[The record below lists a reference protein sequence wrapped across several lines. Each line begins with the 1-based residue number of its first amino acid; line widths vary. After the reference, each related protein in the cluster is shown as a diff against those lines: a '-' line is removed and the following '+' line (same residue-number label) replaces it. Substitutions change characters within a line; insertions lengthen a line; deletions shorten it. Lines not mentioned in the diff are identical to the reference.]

1 MPPPHVLQ
9 PHALLAVS
17 VPPSSPA
24 SSVNP
29 HQSTSECQC
38 GHHANNR
45 FNGLRCLAYRSL
57 LVKSANLCV
66 CCSTTRRQLC
76 SEKPLFVLFCCD
88 FARPALSPTLLLQQ
102 LALLRKEAPR
112 LHLLR
117 LAYAASFF
125 RSLCKLELVL
135 SCLLRGLL
143 LCTLIYQ
150 DLACDSS
157 FFYACLFA
165 RCLNAPLRI
174 VVFAFTCMSMSRDRR
189 IPYCRG
195 VTECCRCASL
205 CLACTAEQFVRSV
218 VRNGS
223 LAVQIRKTE
232 RACLNCMAVRMG
244 GGELKASIRRI

>member
-1 MPPPHVLQ
+1 MPPPRVLQ

-17 VPPSSPA
+17 VLPSSPA

-45 FNGLRCLAYRSL
+45 ANVINGLRCLAYRSL
-57 LVKSANLCV
+57 LVKSANLRV

-76 SEKPLFVLFCCD
+76 SEEPLFALFCRD
-88 FARPALSPTLLLQQ
+88 FGRPALSPTLLLQQ

-112 LHLLR
+112 RHLLR
-117 LAYAASFF
+117 LVYAASFF

-174 VVFAFTCMSMSRDRR
+174 VILAFTCMSMSRDRR

-223 LAVQIRKTE
+223 LAVQIRETE
-232 RACLNCMAVRMG
+232 RAFMSQLHG
-244 GGELKASIRRI
+244 GTHGRWRA